1 MDKNVIDKR
10 SKEWGE
16 SKTSLIVGAFLILS
30 MGMNLYDY
38 LVHGCM
44 LKIQSLFD
52 LGTTGQVLYLVC
64 LGSILLMAS
73 DAIRGNRSKEHRL
86 KLFPLLIQAGLAG
99 VLLLYLGLLIGI
111 LLKMFIVEIIET

>member
-44 LKIQSLFD
+44 LKIQSLF
-52 LGTTGQVLYLVC
+52 VLYLVC